1 MMTTMTI
8 NNYCYHVFNP
18 VKEKGMDTKV
28 KLRFLIRLFIM
39 PAALVISMSLLSVS
53 SADGGGSYSV
63 YDIDRDGF
71 LDRAEFKKFADSRR
85 KRTSDPDVW
94 KFDNVDVDGNNKI
107 SEQEM
112 VDALIKDM
120 KLKKKNKKK

>member
-1 MMTTMTI
+1 
-8 NNYCYHVFNP
+8 
-18 VKEKGMDTKV
+18 MDTKV